1 MPETI
6 AWPTLVGRG
15 EILAEPLGP
24 GLLRLSESALC
35 PEERSFFYLVEG
47 DRRRC
52 LIDGGWGIGADPAAV
67 LGTSRA
73 GPGLLAVAT
82 HSHYDHIGHL
92 HRVVERLGHAA
103 EAAILAAPTPEA
115 TQAMPFLLDRPILA
129 RGGRLD
135 VATMAQARCPLTG
148 FLDDGMSVDLGGR
161 RLEVFHTPGH
171 SPGSIS
177 LRDSAT
183 GTLFC
188 GDVLLPGLIYDDIP
202 GADRIALRASHA
214 RMARLEFSQS
224 CGGHGPAM
232 DRATALARMAR
243 YRTEALPD

>member
-1 MPETI
+1 MPETV
-6 AWPTLVGRG
+6 AWPVLAGRG
-15 EILAEPLGP
+15 EILVEPLGP

-52 LIDGGWGIGADPAAV
+52 LIDGGWGIGAGLTAAPGIPPAGA
-67 LGTSRA
+67 
-73 GPGLLAVAT
+73 GLLAVAT

-92 HRVVERLGHAA
+92 HLVAERLGHAA
-103 EAAILAAPTPEA
+103 EAAILADPTREA
-115 TQAMPFLLDRPILA
+115 TQAVPFLLDRPILA
-129 RGGRLD
+129 DGGRLD
-135 VATMAQARCPLTG
+135 VATMTQAPCPLTG
-148 FLDDGMSVDLGGR
+148 FLDEGMSVDLGGR
-161 RLEVFHTPGH
+161 HLDIFHTPGH

-202 GADRIALRASHA
+202 GADRRALNASHA
-214 RMARLEFSQS
+214 RLAGLEFSRT

-232 DRATALARMAR
+232 DRPAALARIAR
-243 YRTEALPD
+243 YRAAAPPR